1 HQEAFDILTTNRD
14 VLDDLVRALFERE
27 TLDRQEV
34 AEVFK
39 PLRLWPKRP
48 PWTGSDSRVP
58 SALPPVTP
66 PPPAVNGRGHTNG
79 QLPPGDG
86 QLPPGGEE
94 GVPAGGVPLPPGHTG
109 IPPQLPGDSAGG
121 THPPAGPGITDIPP
135 QRGPDFR

>member
-1 HQEAFDILTTNRD
+1 M
-14 VLDDLVRALFERE
+14 LDDLVRALFEKE

-48 PWTGSDSRVP
+48 PWTGSDSRIP
-58 SALPPVTP
+58 SHLPPVTP
-66 PPPAVNGRGHTNG
+66 PPPAVNGNGHVN
-79 QLPPGDG
+79 G

-94 GVPAGGVPLPPGHTG
+94 GVPAGGVPLPPGHSG

-121 THPPAGPGITDIPP
+121 GNPPSGPGVTDIPP